1 MLLTIVYTIS
11 MPGTEEVTTES
22 LSSPK
27 MVKTT
32 RRVLPELPITEPP
45 SQKVISKKRGL
56 YRVYQVIWYVLTV
69 IEIILGFRVFL
80 KFLGA
85 NPTSGFAHFI
95 YVISAPFADP
105 FAGIFQSTLLSDTA
119 LIEWSTFF
127 AMGVY
132 ALTAYILT
140 ALIPIIKPVSTEE
153 VEHTMDNK

>member
-1 MLLTIVYTIS
+1 MTQS
-11 MPGTEEVTTES
+11 EEITTES
-22 LSSPK
+22 LQSPK

-32 RRVLPELPITEPP
+32 SRVVPGEEPENKEQN
-45 SQKVISKKRGL
+45 QKVIKKKRSL
-56 YRVYQVIWYVLTV
+56 FRLYQVIWYLLTV

-85 NPTSGFAHFI
+85 APASGFTHFI
-95 YVISAPFADP
+95 YTISQPFSDP
-105 FAGIFQSTLLSDTA
+105 FAGIFQSTPLSDSA

-140 ALIPIIKPVSTEE
+140 ALIPIIKPVSSEE
-153 VEHTMDNK
+153 VDHTIDIE